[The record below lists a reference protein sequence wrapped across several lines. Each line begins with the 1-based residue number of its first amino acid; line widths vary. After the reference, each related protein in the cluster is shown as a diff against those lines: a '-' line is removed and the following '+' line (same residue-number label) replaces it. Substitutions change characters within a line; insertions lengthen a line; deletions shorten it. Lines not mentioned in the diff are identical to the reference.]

1 MAARRPIASGVKRKR
16 EPEPRPDQAAAPI
29 QACRL
34 ARFSKRRASPA
45 RGSDRIA
52 SSASSVVAGPP
63 TTPSPQASQRR
74 TGGPSAPGALTQPNS
89 GSPQAGQ
96 GGLSGPTPA
105 SSGTCGSP
113 LPSTGG
119 SVRIVQ
125 LDEIMTASVVTAPP
139 QASTVEVA
147 RLMRDHGVGSVVIVD
162 PEGSPVA
169 MVTDRDLAVRVMA
182 GEAGAE
188 GSIGDHASRPLVTG
202 EPGMDLDEAAALMVT
217 HRVRRL
223 PVVEDDRLAGI
234 VTLDDIAVRTGN
246 LEVAQR
252 MTQEVIEGAL
262 PQFYFHERG

>member
-1 MAARRPIASGVKRKR
+1 
-16 EPEPRPDQAAAPI
+16 
-29 QACRL
+29 
-34 ARFSKRRASPA
+34 
-45 RGSDRIA
+45 
-52 SSASSVVAGPP
+52 
-63 TTPSPQASQRR
+63 
-74 TGGPSAPGALTQPNS
+74 
-89 GSPQAGQ
+89 
-96 GGLSGPTPA
+96 
-105 SSGTCGSP
+105 
-113 LPSTGG
+113 
-119 SVRIVQ
+119 VQ

-139 QASTVEVA
+139 DASAVEVA

-162 PEGSPVA
+162 PEGTPVA

-182 GEAGAE
+182 GDGADDAPVA
-188 GSIGDHASRPLVTG
+188 DHASRPLITG
-202 EPGMDLDEAAALMVT
+202 EPGMELDEAAALMVT